1 MTAVNDASRTIFQRA
16 IYYPDVTRS
25 GIQTFEPGA
34 SNSPLDSDNVILDIK
49 GIITITEQPDSD
61 TP

>member
-1 MTAVNDASRTIFQRA
+1 MTAATDASRNIFQRA
-16 IYYPDVTRS
+16 IYYPDLTRS

-34 SNSPLDSDNVILDIK
+34 TNSPLNSDTVTLDIRA
-49 GIITITEQPDSD
+49 ITTITEQPDSD